1 MADAPKRPSYVGT
14 VTRLCQDGLDITRY
28 LQQCP
33 EDEGERKRLKVILS
47 GIQRDP
53 TVRMRRE
60 FPKIAIEME
69 RTLRGPAT
77 QMSAEILQE
86 GFERMTRLC
95 DMAKSGL
102 L

>member
-1 MADAPKRPSYVGT
+1 MADDPKRPSYVGT
-14 VTRLCQDGLDITRY
+14 VTQLCQDGLDIARY

-33 EDEGERKRLKVILS
+33 EDEGERKRLKTILS

-77 QMSAEILQE
+77 QMSA
-86 GFERMTRLC
+86 
-95 DMAKSGL
+95 
-102 L
+102 